1 MFPGSTPQ
9 TSPHNCCDGSW
20 QSTPA
25 PPAWHHRCVTSADP
39 EHLARNAYEAYRAA
53 HPTSLPPWEDIGEQE
68 RAAWRAAVPTLAGRR
83 AVTQVEAAPGPSL
96 LIKTGDRSRTFA
108 AEFTV
113 GREGDLAIDDEFAS
127 SYHAR
132 FQVARGRWYVEDLG
146 STNGTWLNGR
156 RIRAAQWLKRGDKIQ
171 IGHTVMTVQSA

>member
-1 MFPGSTPQ
+1 M
-9 TSPHNCCDGSW
+9 
-20 QSTPA
+20 
-25 PPAWHHRCVTSADP
+25 TSADP

-68 RAAWRAAVPTLAGRR
+68 RAAWRAAVPSLAGRR
-83 AVTQVEAAPGPSL
+83 TVTQVERAPSPSL
-96 LIKTGDRSRTFA
+96 LIKAGGRSRTFA
-108 AEFTV
+108 AEFTA
-113 GREGDLAIDDEFAS
+113 GREGDLVIDDGFAS

-171 IGHTVMTVQSA
+171 IGHTVMTVESA